1 MPTLM
6 ELQKRLKTQNGLH
19 VRLGSEEVLI
29 ADVRGKM
36 RPGDF
41 VEQKLRA
48 ALQTNSNAAPA
59 KSGPNPSLSN

>member
-19 VRLGSEEVLI
+19 VRLGTEEVLI
-29 ADVRGKM
+29 ADARGKM

-48 ALQTNSNAAPA
+48 ALQTNTVPA
-59 KSGPNPSLSN
+59 KSGPSRTLSN